1 MAVPKLRFK
10 EFDQKWGVDALQDQI
25 DFLAGYAFD
34 SKLMSNEPQKYQL
47 IKMSNVYQNQL
58 DLTRNPSYWT
68 NIDSKIEKFLLK
80 KGDIVLTLTGT
91 VGKTDYG
98 YNVEIDK
105 DDKFLL
111 NQRLVRLRAK
121 QDLSD
126 SKFIQYRIST
136 DKFFYHF
143 FYSSKGGTGNQ
154 SNVSIEDLK
163 LLELNFPSKEEQT
176 KIASFLS
183 NVDEKIS
190 QLTQKHEL
198 LSQYKQGMMQKLFS
212 QQIRFKADD
221 GSEFGEWEE
230 KELKEVAE
238 INPKAKKLPAN
249 FIYIDLESV
258 EKGQLLLQKNIE
270 LQDAPSRA
278 QRLLAKGDVL
288 FQMVRPY
295 QQNNYYFNLSGEY
308 VASTGYAQIRTKL
321 DSKFIYYAL
330 HEKTFLDEVM
340 NRCTGTSYPAI
351 NSSDLSSIEMF
362 VPCLEEQTKIAN
374 FLSAIDQKIEVVAQQ
389 IEQAKTWK
397 KGLLQ
402 QMFV

>member
-1 MAVPKLRFK
+1 MAKPNLRFK
-10 EFDQKWGVDALQDQI
+10 EFTADWHNIKLGSFITERNQI
-25 DFLAGYAFD
+25 CDDSDIPLYSLTIEQGITPKTERYTRDFLVKDD
-34 SKLMSNEPQKYQL
+34 SNAYKTVFPNDFAMNPMNLRLGAISYNQENKQVKLSKY
-47 IKMSNVYQNQL
+47 
-58 DLTRNPSYWT
+58 
-68 NIDSKIEKFLLK
+68 
-80 KGDIVLTLTGT
+80 
-91 VGKTDYG
+91 
-98 YNVEIDK
+98 YNVFYVDTSKVDRSFFCSYATCEKAIALYNLMATGSLVEKRRNHFK
-105 DDKFLL
+105 DF
-111 NQRLVRLRAK
+111 VE
-121 QDLSD
+121 
-126 SKFIQYRIST
+126 Y
-136 DKFFYHF
+136 
-143 FYSSKGGTGNQ
+143 
-154 SNVSIEDLK
+154 EMP
-163 LLELNFPSKEEQT
+163 FPNINEQT

-183 NVDEKIS
+183 TVDTKIAQLS
-190 QLTQKHEL
+190 QKLHL
-198 LSQYKQGMMQKLFS
+198 LGQYKQGMMQKLFS

-230 KELKEVAE
+230 KELNDVVE
-238 INPKAKKLPAN
+238 INPKAKKLPEN

-258 EKGQLLLQKNIE
+258 EKGRLLLQKNIA

-330 HEKTFLDEVM
+330 HEKIFLDEVM

-351 NSSDLSSIEMF
+351 NSSDLSSIEILI
-362 VPCLEEQTKIAN
+362 PCLEEQTKIAN
-374 FLSAIDQKIEVVAQQ
+374 FLSTIDQKMDVVSEQL
-389 IEQAKTWK
+389 EQAKQWK